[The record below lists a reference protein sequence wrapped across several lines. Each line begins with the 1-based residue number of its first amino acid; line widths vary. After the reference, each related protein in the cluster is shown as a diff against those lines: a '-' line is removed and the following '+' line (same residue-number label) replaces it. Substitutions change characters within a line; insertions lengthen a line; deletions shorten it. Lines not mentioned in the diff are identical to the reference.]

1 MSFPFRTAFATSR
14 SFDMLCFIFICA
26 KVVFSNFILISSLPH
41 GCSIVFCLIST
52 YLWIFQFSSW
62 IDFLVFYNLHFIF
75 FFSFSSFTFFNQFL
89 FYLFYL
95 VCVITY
101 SSISMGLTLC
111 SQLDFSYF
119 SQLLGTYMLL
129 FLTVLIYDNY
139 SFILSLLESVPY
151 NLGGQFC
158 YSLSFYF
165 ETWNFLLRLP
175 STFCL
180 YSVISSE

>member
-1 MSFPFRTAFATSR
+1 M
-14 SFDMLCFIFICA
+14 
-26 KVVFSNFILISSLPH
+26 
-41 GCSIVFCLIST
+41 

-75 FFSFSSFTFFNQFL
+75 FFGFSSFTLFNQFLL

-95 VCVITY
+95 VYVITWNLVY
-101 SSISMGLTLC
+101 VITLKYRSISMGLTLC
-111 SQLDFSYF
+111 SQLDFSYL

-129 FLTVLIYDNY
+129 FLTVFICDNY
-139 SFILSLLESVPY
+139 SFILSLLESDPY